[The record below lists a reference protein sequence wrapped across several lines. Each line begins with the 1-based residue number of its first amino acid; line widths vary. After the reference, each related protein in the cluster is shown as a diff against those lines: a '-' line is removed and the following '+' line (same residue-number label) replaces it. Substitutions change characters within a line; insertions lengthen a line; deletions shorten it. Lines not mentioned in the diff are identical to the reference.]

1 MILIK
6 QGETYIKRL
15 ELKTVD
21 TRQPIDLTGY
31 TAYSQMR
38 DRPGGT
44 LAAQGSCSITASTG
58 VILVTY
64 SSGQTSAIEPGEYG
78 FDIWIKSGN
87 EKHPLYTSRVKV
99 VKSYTEN
106 M

>member
-1 MILIK
+1 MITIK

-21 TRQPIDLTGY
+21 TRQPVNLQGY
-31 TAYSQMR
+31 AAYSEMR
-38 DRPGGT
+38 DKPGGT
-44 LAAQGSCSITASTG
+44 LAARGSCSVTASTG

-64 SSGQTSAIEPGEYG
+64 SSEKTSAIEPGEYG
-78 FDIWIKSGN
+78 FDIWITSGN

-99 VKSYTEN
+99 EKSYTEN